1 MLGTVWSWD
10 ASHLGSWTDFVDL
23 VGFVGGC
30 YFVDLVGFVGGLMSG
45 FAELGRHGGTRMDTS
60 PASPRNVGVSRADWP
75 TPAQRGWKTC
85 LRRPMVYRRLL
96 MTWGNAT
103 M

>member
-1 MLGTVWSWD
+1 MQATLVHGQILLTWWG
-10 ASHLGSWTDFVDL
+10 LLVD
-23 VGFVGGC
+23 
-30 YFVDLVGFVGGLMSG
+30 VGGLMAG
-45 FAELGRHGGTRMDTS
+45 FAELGRHGGIRMATS

-85 LRRPMVYRRLL
+85 LRSPMVYRRLL